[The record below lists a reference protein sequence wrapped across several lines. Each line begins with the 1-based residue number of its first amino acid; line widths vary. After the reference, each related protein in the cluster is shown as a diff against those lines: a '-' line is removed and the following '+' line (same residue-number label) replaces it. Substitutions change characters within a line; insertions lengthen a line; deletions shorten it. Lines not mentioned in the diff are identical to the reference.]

1 MRLTVL
7 NVGYPLA
14 PVGPGAVGGA
24 EQVLSHL
31 DVALT
36 RAGHCSIVVAP
47 EGSVVAGTLVATPA
61 ANGTLT
67 DEVRRQ
73 MQRSHRHAI
82 ERALDRWPVDIA
94 HMHGVDF
101 HAYLPPPGVPVL
113 VTLHLPPTWYPPEVF
128 RPARPRTYLHCVS
141 AAQRRACP
149 PGAALLPD
157 IENGVPIEAYGM
169 GDAERR
175 FALMLGR
182 ICPEKGFHLGLDAS
196 ATARTPALLA
206 GEVFRYEAHERY
218 FRQEIVP
225 RLDGLR
231 RFIGPVGLARKR
243 RLLAGARCLLVPSL
257 APETSSLVAM
267 EALASGTP
275 VIAFPAGALPD
286 IVEHGKTGYIVGDA
300 RAMAE
305 AIQAAYG
312 LAPEV
317 CKETARRRFAL
328 ETMIA
333 RYCAVYRELAGWDGC
348 PVRKGEA
355 RAEDRDRGGHDDR
368 RAGETAP

>member
-14 PVGPGAVGGA
+14 PVGPSAVGGA
-24 EQVLSHL
+24 EQILSRL
-31 DVALT
+31 DMALT

-47 EGSVVAGTLVATPA
+47 QGSVAAGPLVATPA
-61 ANGTLT
+61 AKGALT

-73 MQRSHRHAI
+73 VQRSHRQAI
-82 ERALDRWPVDIA
+82 ERTLDRWPVDIV
-94 HMHGVDF
+94 HMHGIDF
-101 HAYLPPPGVPVL
+101 YAYLPPPGIPVL
-113 VTLHLPPTWYPPEVF
+113 VTLHLPPTWYPPEAF
-128 RPARPRTYLHCVS
+128 WPARPQTYLHCVS

-157 IENGVPIEAYGM
+157 IENGVPTEAYDL
-169 GDAERR
+169 GDGERR

-196 ATARTPALLA
+196 AWARTPALLA

-218 FRQEIVP
+218 FRQEIAP
-225 RLDGLR
+225 RLDGCR
-231 RFIGPVGLARKR
+231 RFIGPVGLTRKR

-275 VIAFPAGALPD
+275 VVAFPAGALPD
-286 IVEHGKTGYIVGDA
+286 IIEHGKTGYIVADA
-300 RAMAE
+300 YDMAE
-305 AIQAAYG
+305 AIQAAHG
-312 LAPEV
+312 FAPEV
-317 CKETARRRFAL
+317 CREAARRRFGL
-328 ETMIA
+328 ETMTA
-333 RYCAVYRELAGWDGC
+333 RYYAVYRRLAAGGGC
-348 PVRKGEA
+348 PVRRGEA
-355 RAEDRDRGGHDDR
+355 RAEHRARGDHDD
-368 RAGETAP
+368 AGAREAIP